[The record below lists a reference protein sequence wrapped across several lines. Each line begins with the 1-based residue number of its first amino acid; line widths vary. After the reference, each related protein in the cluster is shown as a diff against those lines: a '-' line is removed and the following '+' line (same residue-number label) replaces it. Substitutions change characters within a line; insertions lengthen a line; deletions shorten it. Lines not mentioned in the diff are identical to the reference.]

1 MNQLLLKVL
10 FVIPSILIAF
20 VVHEICHAYV
30 AYLFGDPT
38 AKYEGRFSLDPRKHI
53 DPFGALLI
61 IVLILISPVVFGW
74 AKPVSVNPNNFRS
87 PRKDMAWVAFAG
99 PLSNFT
105 MAALAGLLLKFQIF
119 PLEYD
124 LGRFYPIFEFTPG
137 TFIWIFVATNV
148 GLGIFN
154 MIPIP
159 PLDGSKILYGILPS
173 DLAYRLMDMEMRY
186 AQMLPIILVVLIVSG
201 ILKPIIESPYIFL
214 VTLFS

>member
-1 MNQLLLKVL
+1 MDQLLLKVL
-10 FVIPSILIAF
+10 FVVPSILIAF

-61 IVLILISPVVFGW
+61 LVLIVSGSPIVFGW

-105 MAALAGLLLKFQIF
+105 MAALAGLLLKFQLF
-119 PLEYD
+119 PLES
-124 LGRFYPIFEFTPG
+124 IPG
-137 TFIWIFVATNV
+137 IFVYIFVLTNV

-173 DLAYRLMDMEMRY
+173 DMAYRLMDMEMRY
-186 AQMLPIILVVLIVSG
+186 AQVIPIILMVLIISRM
-201 ILKPIIESPYIFL
+201 LDPIIYPPYSFL
-214 VTLFS
+214 IKLFITPFG

>member
-1 MNQLLLKVL
+1 MEQILLKVL
-10 FVIPSILIAF
+10 FVVPSILIAF

-61 IVLILISPVVFGW
+61 LILIVSNSPIVFGW
-74 AKPVSVNPNNFRS
+74 AKPVSVNPNNFRN

-105 MAALAGLLLKFQIF
+105 MAALAGLLLKFQLFSFQSIPGIF
-119 PLEYD
+119 TY
-124 LGRFYPIFEFTPG
+124 
-137 TFIWIFVATNV
+137 IFVLTNV

-159 PLDGSKILYGILPS
+159 PLDGSKILYGVLPS
-173 DLAYRLMDMEMRY
+173 DIAYRLMDMEMRY
-186 AQMLPIILVVLIVSG
+186 AQIIPIILVVLIISRMLDPL
-201 ILKPIIESPYIFL
+201 IYPPYSFL
-214 VTLFS
+214 IRLFITPFG

>member
-1 MNQLLLKVL
+1 MDQLLLKVL
-10 FVIPSILIAF
+10 FVVPSILIAF

-61 IVLILISPVVFGW
+61 LVLIVSGSPIVFGW
-74 AKPVSVNPNNFRS
+74 AKPVSVNPNNFRN

-105 MAALAGLLLKFQIF
+105 MAAISGLLLKFRLF
-119 PLEYD
+119 PLES
-124 LGRFYPIFEFTPG
+124 IPG
-137 TFIWIFVATNV
+137 TFVLIFVLTNV

-173 DLAYRLMDMEMRY
+173 NLAYRLMDMEMRY
-186 AQMLPIILVVLIVSG
+186 SQVLPIILVVLIISRM
-201 ILKPIIESPYIFL
+201 LDPIIYPPYSFL
-214 VTLFS
+214 IKLFITPFG

>member
-1 MNQLLLKVL
+1 MDQLLVKVL
-10 FVIPSILIAF
+10 FVIPAILIAF

-53 DPFGALLI
+53 DPFGAI
-61 IVLILISPVVFGW
+61 LILVLLLSGSRIVFGW
-74 AKPVSVNPNNFRS
+74 AKPVSCNPNNFRN

-105 MAALAGLLLKFQIF
+105 MAALAGLLLKFQVFSPQSI
-119 PLEYD
+119 
-124 LGRFYPIFEFTPG
+124 PG
-137 TFIWIFVATNV
+137 GFITVFVLINV

-154 MIPIP
+154 MIPVP

-173 DLAYRLMDMEMRY
+173 NLAYRLMDMEMRY
-186 AQMLPIILVVLIVSG
+186 AQMLPIILILLIVSG
-201 ILKPIIESPYIFL
+201 VLNPIIYPPYSFL
-214 VTLFS
+214 ISLFITPFG